1 MLSANGKGIRM
12 SRVLIPEM
20 EKGEFNCTPVNCGN
34 ARE

>member
-20 EKGEFNCTPVNCGN
+20 EKKKVIQLYTC
-34 ARE
+34 